1 MADILQAA
9 RSYYGLSDANVRKTE
24 WFTDEGKTIL
34 CFEIVA
40 EGEDFIGIVER
51 MKRLQE
57 DLPEPVASEDTG
69 PYAGDVSICGLSGN
83 DMAVWIPT
91 TELFDYQKQHAI
103 TGQID
108 GALTLMPWLHMTKQ
122 QRIVYPL
129 PAQNDEGV
137 GGRKVAH
144 IDAPEAEEPMTMD
157 AVWLTASQ
165 TTEQQRR
172 LSADYDV
179 KTDRWLVQWPML
191 TEEQR
196 QKAKEKL

>member
-137 GGRKVAH
+137 GGRKVAGN
-144 IDAPEAEEPMTMD
+144 PS
-157 AVWLTASQ
+157 V
-165 TTEQQRR
+165 
-172 LSADYDV
+172 DV
-179 KTDRWLVQWPML
+179 G
-191 TEEQR
+191 
-196 QKAKEKL
+196 